1 MSHRQ
6 PTDITEDEVADTLA
20 ARGTAERRWSILEQV
35 RRDGQAT
42 VTDLSRSFGVSEV
55 SIRRDLERLEEMGY
69 LRRVHGGAQAL
80 ATREPGA
87 IIDARQRQNVAVKQA
102 LGRAG
107 AGLIQPGQTI
117 LIDAG
122 TTMLEL
128 ARAIPRPLL
137 QEGGL
142 TIVTRSL
149 LIASELRVHR
159 RTRLLILGGIY
170 QHDYDSCIG
179 AGLEQAL
186 GGLHV
191 HTLFVGSDAVTAER
205 GISTDNVLEAPLYQ
219 HLRACAERVVA
230 IADSSKIGIHR
241 LQVTLPFEQ
250 IHTFITDGAAPPD
263 FVARARAC
271 GTEVILVPVPRP

>member
-1 MSHRQ
+1 MILQ
-6 PTDITEDEVADTLA
+6 PVTGTPEDEVADTLA

-80 ATREPGA
+80 SAPEPGS
-87 IIDARQRQNVAVKQA
+87 IFDARRQQNVAVKQA

-142 TIVTRSL
+142 TIITRSL
-149 LIASELRVHR
+149 LIASELRLHH

-179 AGLEQAL
+179 AGLEQA
-186 GGLHV
+186 
-191 HTLFVGSDAVTAER
+191 
-205 GISTDNVLEAPLYQ
+205 
-219 HLRACAERVVA
+219 
-230 IADSSKIGIHR
+230 
-241 LQVTLPFEQ
+241 
-250 IHTFITDGAAPPD
+250 
-263 FVARARAC
+263 
-271 GTEVILVPVPRP
+271 